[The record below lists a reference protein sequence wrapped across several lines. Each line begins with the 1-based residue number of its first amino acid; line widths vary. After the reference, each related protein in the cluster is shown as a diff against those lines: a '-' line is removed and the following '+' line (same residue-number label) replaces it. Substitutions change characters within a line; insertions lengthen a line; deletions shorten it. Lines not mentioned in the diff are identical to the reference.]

1 MEDRKAET
9 QARGF
14 CALME
19 TSTSPKPL
27 PKRPS
32 GNVAKRTPG
41 KPSAC
46 ESCGWPES

>member
-1 MEDRKAET
+1 MEDRKRRRKRGAS
-9 QARGF
+9 ARGNF
-14 CALME
+14 DQSKL
-19 TSTSPKPL
+19 S

-32 GNVAKRTPG
+32 GNVAMRTPG